1 MTKWAIQQAD
11 ERWLAMDYGWTDRAD
26 DAVCFDSWDEA
37 VKQVDHRVTDGT
49 PCHVIAMPAVPGSSR
64 SVSEAWV

>member
-11 ERWLAMDYGWTDRAD
+11 ERWLAMDYGWTDHAE
-26 DAVCFDSWDEA
+26 AAACFQSWDKAERHA
-37 VKQVDHRVTDGT
+37 DHMLTDGT

-64 SVSEAWV
+64 SVSKASG